1 MKLLVATD
9 AHIYETPDGKHWTPA
24 IYGYSF
30 WCRYLNVFDKVRIVA
45 RTKKVQSVSNN
56 SLLVDGPSIEVF
68 PIPFYQGPKELLK
81 VYVKIQSVLKN
92 VSDGCDVAIFRMPS
106 QTAQMVY
113 GHVKGKLPIGGE
125 IVYDPTDDL
134 QRKDLSMVVHFFDQ
148 ITSTRLKFFC
158 KKANGVSY
166 VTEKSIQKHYPSRAR
181 LKGES
186 TEYFET
192 FYSSIDLKENA
203 YTSPRTYNK
212 GKKIRICFSNVS
224 MNGNRKGEKILLRAV
239 RIARDKGY
247 DISAVLIGDG
257 EMRPSFETLSKELGI
272 QEYVLFVGRLAS
284 ANEVRNVLIESDMFV
299 FPTQAEGLPR
309 GILEAMA
316 VGLPVLSTPVGG
328 IPEIIDRKYLFD
340 PNDADGFANMICH
353 LADNPDEMNMISY
366 NNYNKALQYK
376 NSILQQK
383 RDMFY
388 QKLVQLRGIDI

>member
-9 AHIYETPDGKHWTPA
+9 AHIFETPDGKHWTPA

-30 WCRYLNVFDKVRIVA
+30 WCRYLNVFDQIRIVA
-45 RTKKVQSVSNN
+45 RTKNVQSVSDN
-56 SLLVDGPSIEVF
+56 SLLVDGPNVEFF

-81 VYVKIQSVLKN
+81 EYFKVQSVLKN

-113 GHVKGKLPIGGE
+113 AHVKGKLPIGGE

-134 QRKDLSMVVHFFDQ
+134 KRKDISIIIRILDR
-148 ITSTRLKFFC
+148 ITSNRLKSFC
-158 KKANGVSY
+158 QNANGISY
-166 VTEKSIQKHYPSRAR
+166 VTENSIQEHYPSRAR
-181 LKGES
+181 IIGES
-186 TEYFET
+186 AEYFET

-203 YTSPRTYNK
+203 YTGPKTYNK

-224 MNGNRKGEKILLRAV
+224 MNGNRKGERILLYAV
-239 RIARDKGY
+239 KIARDKGY
-247 DISAVLIGDG
+247 NISAVLIGDG
-257 EMRPSFETLSKELGI
+257 KMRSSFEMLSKELGI
-272 QEYVLFVGRLAS
+272 QEYVSFTGRLAS
-284 ANEVRNVLIESDMFV
+284 ADDVRNVLVESDMFV

-328 IPEIIDRKYLFD
+328 IPEVIDRKYLFN
-340 PNDADGFANMICH
+340 PNDADGFADMICH
-353 LADNPDEMNMISY
+353 LADNPDEMNMLSR

-376 NSILQQK
+376 NSILQQR
-383 RDMFY
+383 RDTFY
-388 QKLVQLRGIDI
+388 RKLVQLRGMNV